1 MEKTKRYL
9 EKHDDDDDRKVA
21 STIDALPFRFYENF
35 VMTDLRV
42 DLIEPGRIVCSL
54 KVPARL
60 LNENNSLHGGASA
73 SLVDCIGSVALK
85 TLGANT
91 TGVSL
96 EINLSYLDAAYLDEE
111 IEIDAKVL
119 RLGKTIAV
127 INVELRRKG
136 NGKIIA
142 QGRHTKYLAIS
153 SKL

>member
-1 MEKTKRYL
+1 MEKAKRYL
-9 EKHDDDDDRKVA
+9 EKHGDDDRAVA
-21 STIDALPFRFYENF
+21 SAIDALPFRFYENF
-35 VMTDLRV
+35 IMTGLRV
-42 DLIEPGRIVCSL
+42 DLIQPGRIVCSL

-60 LNENNSLHGGASA
+60 LNANNSLHGGASA
-73 SLVDCIGSVALK
+73 SLVDCIGSAALK

-111 IEIDAKVL
+111 IEIDSKVL
-119 RLGKTIAV
+119 RMGKTIAV

-142 QGRHTKYLAIS
+142 QGRHTKYLAFS